1 MNKFTDPLVAYD
13 FIKRTSRDLADMI
26 TKLDDIKTQFKW
38 CSEAQ
43 EWDPLVEIELDEA
56 ASKLGTALATFVTW
70 YEPHEEALLFQERIQ
85 KNVDT
90 KTTIID
96 TIKQ

>member
-1 MNKFTDPLVAYD
+1 MNKFTDPLAAYD

-26 TKLDDIKTQFKW
+26 TKLDDLKTQFKW

-43 EWDPLVEIELDEA
+43 EWDPLVEIELDDA

-70 YEPHEEALLFQERIQ
+70 YEPHEEEALLQRRAEKQ
-85 KNVDT
+85 LET
-90 KTTIID
+90 KT
-96 TIKQ
+96 KLMNKVK